1 MKKQPHS
8 CSRAFSIAACR
19 AAKWVCHIFF
29 FLLWGFQEL
38 LCNFRFYLLRI
49 KSYLARASNFSV
61 THTSCNVLTSA
72 GPWPVIH
79 IDSLLFPHWLTWV
92 VFFYQLC
99 HAHKC
104 ILLALPSRH
113 TDCCSC
119 NSLSCCC
126 FCFPCLWGIVCFI
139 FVWPT
144 RTFAG
149 GNSDSVQP

>member
-1 MKKQPHS
+1 MSLSHFSGKTRFFWGCSKS
-8 CSRAFSIAACR
+8 CCAIFSSICWELKAC
-19 AAKWVCHIFF
+19 
-29 FLLWGFQEL
+29 L
-38 LCNFRFYLLRI
+38 
-49 KSYLARASNFSV
+49 LARASNFSV
-61 THTSCNVLTSA
+61 AHTSCNALASA
-72 GPWPVIH
+72 GPWSVIH
-79 IDSLLFPHWLTWV
+79 IDSLPFPHWLTWI

-126 FCFPCLWGIVCFI
+126 FCSPCLWGIVCFI

-144 RTFAG
+144 RTFVG
-149 GNSDSVQP
+149 GNSDSVQPERSSDWHQWFR